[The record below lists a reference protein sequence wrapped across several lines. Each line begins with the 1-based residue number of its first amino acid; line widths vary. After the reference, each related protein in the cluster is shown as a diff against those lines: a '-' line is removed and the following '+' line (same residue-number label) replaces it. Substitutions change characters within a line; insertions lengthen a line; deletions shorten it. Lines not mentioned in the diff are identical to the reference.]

1 MRQIANVLYHKKS
14 LSNGKI
20 FRKIR
25 QRLLSENKFSKYLIY
40 AIGEI
45 ILVVIGILI
54 ALGIN
59 NWNENRKNKDDEKII
74 LINLNED
81 LKTDSSQFAYYGQQ
95 FKEIDQLHLELF
107 KLAHEKLALDSISEP
122 ILLRRLL
129 FFKQL
134 VDIDFKDNLKEIA
147 NLKINNALTNYVRS
161 VQDME
166 MIYRSRVTP
175 LINDQLKPLLAEN
188 NIYKQD
194 NIRLREFSVGYNV
207 PNISSL
213 GLDSMYVQLVGRNLF
228 YFDKAADDI
237 DPEGMLGNNI
247 GGQGI
252 SSGNLPTSTSLGLNL
267 TLKF

>member
-1 MRQIANVLYHKKS
+1 MVKFI
-14 LSNGKI
+14 
-20 FRKIR
+20 RKIR

-59 NWNENRKNKDDEKII
+59 NWNENWKKKDEEKII

-81 LKTDSSQFAYYGQQ
+81 LKTDSSQFAYYEQQ

-122 ILLRRLL
+122 ILMRRLL

-166 MIYRSRVTP
+166 MIYHSHVTP

-188 NIYKQD
+188 NIYNVNNWFSIKNRSSKDKTYKAMNGKNLMDKNKLIALVKTNKFQQLLLELNAQWND
-194 NIRLREFSVGYNV
+194 FHARLNIVIEENIKLR
-207 PNISSL
+207 NIIES
-213 GLDSMYVQLVGRNLF
+213 
-228 YFDKAADDI
+228 
-237 DPEGMLGNNI
+237 E
-247 GGQGI
+247 
-252 SSGNLPTSTSLGLNL
+252 
-267 TLKF
+267 LKDY

>member
-45 ILVVIGILI
+45 ILVVIVILI

-59 NWNENRKNKDDEKII
+59 NWNENRKNKDEEKII

-188 NIYKQD
+188 NIYNMNNWFSIKNRSIKDKTYKAMNGKNLMDKNKLIILVKQ
-194 NIRLREFSVGYNV
+194 
-207 PNISSL
+207 ISFNS
-213 GLDSMYVQLVGRNLF
+213 F
-228 YFDKAADDI
+228 Y
-237 DPEGMLGNNI
+237 
-247 GGQGI
+247 
-252 SSGNLPTSTSLGLNL
+252 SNL
-267 TLKF
+267 TPNGMISMRD